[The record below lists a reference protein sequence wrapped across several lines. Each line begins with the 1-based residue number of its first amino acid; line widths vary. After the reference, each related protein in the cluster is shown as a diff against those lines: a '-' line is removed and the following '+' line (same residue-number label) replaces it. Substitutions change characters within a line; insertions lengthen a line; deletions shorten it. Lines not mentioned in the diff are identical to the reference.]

1 MNVLALLLTT
11 ILTTSLFG
19 YNTQNDV
26 QKSILAVAQN
36 PFYIPAE
43 QVQSI
48 LAQNPDLTI
57 DDLMV
62 QLVSIAKM
70 YARPPLSNYKVG
82 VVGLGA
88 SGSLYLGVN
97 LEFPSLPLCVHGE
110 QFMTIN
116 ARNHGEEYI
125 QKIALAAAPCGF
137 CRQFLN
143 EIGQKAPQIA
153 ILTPANPPTT
163 LGALLPEAFGPQ
175 DLGLTGG
182 LLSPTTPSTSTT
194 LEERAKEALVA
205 SYAPYTNCQAG
216 VSIQTSDGMIF
227 SGSYLENAAFNPAVT
242 PLASALVD
250 LVSHEYAYSDIEA
263 VVLAENSSCPV
274 QQNEVTL
281 SILNGI
287 NPYLQYWVVKVP

>member
-1 MNVLALLLTT
+1 MKALLVL
-11 ILTTSLFG
+11 
-19 YNTQNDV
+19 
-26 QKSILAVAQN
+26 VALMFSSALPAQEAEN

-43 QVQSI
+43 QVQTI
-48 LAQNPDLTI
+48 LAHFPELTV

-62 QLVSIAKM
+62 NLVSAAKI
-70 YARPPLSNYKVG
+70 YARPPLSHYKVG

-97 LEFPSLPLCVHGE
+97 LEFSSLPLCVHGE

-125 QKIALAAAPCGF
+125 SKIALSAAPCGF

-143 EIGQKAPQIA
+143 EIGKDAPKIA
-153 ILTPANPPTT
+153 IITPANPPST

-182 LLSPTTPSTSTT
+182 LLAPTTLPTSQD
-194 LEERAKEALVA
+194 LEERAKEAAYA
-205 SYAPYTNCQAG
+205 SYAPYTNCQSG
-216 VSIQTSDGMIF
+216 VSIQTADGRIF

-242 PLASALVD
+242 PLAAALVD
-250 LVSHEYAYSDIEA
+250 LVSKGVSYSEIEA
-263 VVLAENSSCPV
+263 VVLAENPNNLV
-274 QQNEVTL
+274 KQGEVTL
-281 SILNGI
+281 SVLNSI
-287 NPYLQYWVVKVP
+287 NPDALFWVVELE